1 MRLGGLAPRPV
12 NSVWAL
18 LMMRVVVGAVIVSET
33 VVLLTVLLVQ
43 YDVDTAKLKEALEYS
58 VPCVKARMPL
68 RS

>member
-1 MRLGGLAPRPV
+1 
-12 NSVWAL
+12 
-18 LMMRVVVGAVIVSET
+18 MMRVVVGAVIVSET